1 MEAGEGGGDGWG
13 VREGRGGEKGR
24 KLYLNDNKIRKYLTK
39 KKKIQDRI
47 YLNCLLL
54 AR

>member
-39 KKKIQDRI
+39 KKKNSGQNIFK
-47 YLNCLLL
+47 LFTFG
-54 AR
+54 